1 MTVIPLLIIQMLY
14 LVLPDLTDVI
24 QTDKALMRSS
34 LLCAR
39 SAEFSHATRHA
50 MCQVVSVIRDASHMH

>member
-14 LVLPDLTDVI
+14 LVLPDLTDAI
-24 QTDKALMRSS
+24 RTDKALMRSS

-39 SAEFSHATRHA
+39 VAEFSHATKHA
-50 MCQVVSVIRDASHMH
+50 MCKVVRIVQNVHMP